1 MRTSVL
7 VVDDNEDNLQLVR
20 HILLA
25 RGFTVRTAPNGRSA
39 LESVDAER
47 PDVILLDVM
56 MPEMDGMEVLD
67 RIKAQPENASIPVI
81 LVTAKT
87 QDDDVLAGYRSGADY
102 YITKPFTGRQLLKA
116 IGLVLGT
123 KKAATTK

>member
-1 MRTSVL
+1 MSTSVL
-7 VVDDNEDNLQLVR
+7 VVDDNEDNLQIVR

-25 RGFTVRTAPNGRSA
+25 RGFTVRTALSGAAA
-39 LESVDAER
+39 LQAVEAER

-67 RIKAQPENASIPVI
+67 RLKACPENAAIPVI

-87 QDDDVLAGYRSGADY
+87 QDEDVLAGYRSGADY
-102 YITKPFTGRQLLKA
+102 YITKPFTGRQLLYA
-116 IGLVLGT
+116 LGLVLGT
-123 KKAATTK
+123 ENNGK